1 MDSCSIFANAA
12 QGVMVW
18 NGAGSFIASKCEV
31 YSHKFEC
38 GVIVAENSKDST
50 FTECSIYS
58 NELAGICVQEKGR
71 APQLV
76 VQGQEGLTSPRDWL
90 AKRPIVC
97 QGF

>member
-71 APQLV
+71 AP
-76 VQGQEGLTSPRDWL
+76 RL
-90 AKRPIVC
+90 ARSTIIMTVP
-97 QGF
+97 